1 MVRQRNKTVAALI
14 ATVGGT
20 LGLHRFYLRGL
31 GDWIGW
37 LYPVPTAL
45 GWMGV
50 ERVAAYGQ
58 DDQLAWLLIPLLGFS
73 MASACLSAIVYALA
87 DREKWNRQYN
97 DGLDPQHTAGATN
110 WLTITLLG
118 FALLV
123 GTIAFMSSIAF
134 SFQRYF
140 EYQIEEAKK
149 ISQ

>member
-1 MVRQRNKTVAALI
+1 MTRQRNKTVAAVL
-14 ATVGGT
+14 AAVGGT

-37 LYPVPTAL
+37 LYPIPTAL

-50 ERVAAYGQ
+50 ERVATYGQ
-58 DDQLAWLLIPLLGFS
+58 DDQLAWLLVPLLGFS
-73 MASACLSAIVYALA
+73 MAAACLSAIVYALS

-97 DGLDPQHTAGATN
+97 AELDPQHPAGATN
-110 WLTITLLG
+110 GLTITVLG
-118 FALLV
+118 CALLV